1 MDEKKQKTIVPI
13 VAITFVIVAF
23 LLVIGLFFGGGSEGE
38 IIADLRKEEAR
49 ISQDLKDAQDNLLL
63 ETSQLN
69 DLERAFRALFPFY
82 GIASD
87 EFKNVSSAVSKTDV
101 FFFDVNGKPQLK
113 ITTKADLQQKI
124 NAKRQNINTILSAWK
139 RKVSI
144 SQASTITSATIN
156 DLVLDAQEIEEYVN
170 ELAQIVDL
178 LTPEN
183 SGLSQEEI
191 DAYADLLSQV
201 LSDIT
206 GTIAT
211 LVVTSTSPQ
220 PASPTQTVIVTVSDI
235 ENQQAE
241 VDAAQAQVDALAAQ
255 LAQIQALIQQ
265 AQQQQAS
272 STQQTPVIQHTTQQ
286 PHNVGTKRVNYV
298 PPDIIFQRGPPSLI
312 EGENAY

>member
-1 MDEKKQKTIVPI
+1 MDEKKQKTIVPV

-23 LLVIGLFFGGGSEGE
+23 LLVIGLFFGGGSKEGT
-38 IIADLRKEEAR
+38 ISDLRKEEAR
-49 ISQDLKDAQDNLLL
+49 ISQDLKDAQDNLLR

-87 EFKNVSSAVSKTDV
+87 EFKNVSNAVSKTDV
-101 FFFDVNGKPQLK
+101 FFFDANGKPQLK

-139 RKVSI
+139 RKVSV

-191 DAYADLLSQV
+191 DAYANLLSQV

-220 PASPTQTVIVTVSDI
+220 SASPTQTVTVTVSDI

-286 PHNVGTKRVNYV
+286 PQNVGTQRGNYV
-298 PPDIIFQRGPPSLI
+298 PPDIIIQPGPPSLI